1 MCLFPVYDDDRVTG
15 ISDRDVVG
23 TIGRLQ
29 GSLQLGGA
37 EWRQELLV
45 LLVEPYEQGLWFDV
59 GTPTLEFDSQLVST
73 PPRIKVLRHR
83 C

>member
-1 MCLFPVYDDDRVTG
+1 MCLFPVCDDDRVTG
-15 ISDRDVVG
+15 ISDCDVVG

-45 LLVEPYEQGLWFDV
+45 LLVQPYDAAAGAA
-59 GTPTLEFDSQLVST
+59 SSC
-73 PPRIKVLRHR
+73 RY
-83 C
+83 